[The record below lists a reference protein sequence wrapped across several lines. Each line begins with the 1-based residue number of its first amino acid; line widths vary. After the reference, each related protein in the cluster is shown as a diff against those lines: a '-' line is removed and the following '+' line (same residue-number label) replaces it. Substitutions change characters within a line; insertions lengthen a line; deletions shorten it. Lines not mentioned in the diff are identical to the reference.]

1 VSLDH
6 DDTSHTGD
14 RPATGGSV
22 AVTASN
28 DRRANERDRP
38 YPNVRFL
45 LEIEGLETAGFSGCR
60 LGASTTEVLS
70 YRAGNEP
77 PTPRKLPGTT
87 DYEAIT
93 LERGV
98 GDGTTLADWR
108 RLVEQGRIAEAR
120 RAVVVVI
127 LDEGGEAGPRWE
139 AENAWPS
146 RYVGP
151 RLDALDGAV
160 AIEALEITHES
171 YERVEP

>member
-1 VSLDH
+1 M
-6 DDTSHTGD
+6 
-14 RPATGGSV
+14 
-22 AVTASN
+22 TAPRERST
-28 DRRANERDRP
+28 DERDYP

-45 LEIEGLETAGFSGCR
+45 LEIEGLTTAGFSGCR
-60 LGASTTEVLS
+60 LGASTTAVLS

-77 PTPRKLPGTT
+77 PTPRKIPGTT

-98 GDGTTLADWR
+98 GDGTALADWR
-108 RLVEQGRIAEAR
+108 RLVERGQIAEAR
-120 RAVVVVI
+120 RSVAVVI

-160 AIEALEITHES
+160 AIEALEITHEG
-171 YERVEP
+171 YERVRP